1 MPMLQQEYSKQNGV
15 VIVVDIVVARLSQ
28 RDLTTEE
35 PATQQAVGSER
46 TVPNNGKPKQRQ

>member
-1 MPMLQQEYSKQNGV
+1 M
-15 VIVVDIVVARLSQ
+15 VDIVVARLSQ